1 MSVNFFN
8 TFLLV
13 MAFVIH
19 GIKYW
24 PAEIFHV
31 QDLVSFYLVLIIM
44 PDIRLNFITVKFFMI
59 LRKELN
65 AIFFARELKA
75 IFMTVIIFVI
85 NAILA
90 VNLPCPFGDSYRSS
104 MFLLSESNCVVSMIT
119 IPVST
124 SRVVVKLTLLSDLSC
139 QNNWPSEWKYSQVT
153 WIV

>member
-44 PDIRLNFITVKFFMI
+44 PDIRLNFITVEFFMI

-65 AIFFARELKA
+65 AIFFCERIES
-75 IFMTVIIFVI
+75 
-85 NAILA
+85 
-90 VNLPCPFGDSYRSS
+90 NLYDSHYFCDQCNFSRQSS
-104 MFLLSESNCVVSMIT
+104 LPIWRLISVLHVPSESNCVVSMIT

-124 SRVVVKLTLLSDLSC
+124 SCSTPCL
-139 QNNWPSEWKYSQVT
+139 
-153 WIV
+153 